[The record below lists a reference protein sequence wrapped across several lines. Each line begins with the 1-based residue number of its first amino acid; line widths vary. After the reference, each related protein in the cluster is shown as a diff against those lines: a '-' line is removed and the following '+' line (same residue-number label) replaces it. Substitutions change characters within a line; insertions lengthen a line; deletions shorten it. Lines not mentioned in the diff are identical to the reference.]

1 MKKFSTEVRLVSKRL
16 GPVEFVAGGF
26 YTNEKNL
33 YRTIITVNTA
43 AGVPLTAPFD
53 LLFVANTISNYEE
66 EAAFGNL
73 TFYLS
78 DKLDITGGIRY
89 AHNSQFAQTGG
100 PGAISFYAPRA
111 TGNFTFNENVTTY
124 LATIRW
130 RPTSN
135 ISFYARAADGYRPVG
150 PQNNQAPPAD
160 AQTTIRPD
168 TVWNYEA
175 GVKANFGK
183 LTASASIYHIDWKDI
198 QINTLLN
205 GITLQANGGKA
216 KVDGFEVE
224 LAARPTPLTT
234 ISANAGYTK
243 SEEHTSELQSLM
255 RNSYSV

>member
-1 MKKFSTEVRLVSKRL
+1 MYRIFCLYICFFLTQKTAYELRISDWSSDVCSSDL
-16 GPVEFVAGGF
+16 VEFVAGGF

-124 LATIRW
+124 LARK
-130 RPTSN
+130 S
-135 ISFYARAADGYRPVG
+135 D
-150 PQNNQAPPAD
+150 
-160 AQTTIRPD
+160 
-168 TVWNYEA
+168 
-175 GVKANFGK
+175 VKGK
-183 LTASASIYHIDWKDI
+183 SVAVRV
-198 QINTLLN
+198 NR
-205 GITLQANGGKA
+205 GG
-216 KVDGFEVE
+216 
-224 LAARPTPLTT
+224 
-234 ISANAGYTK
+234 S
-243 SEEHTSELQSLM
+243 H
-255 RNSYSV
+255 

>member
-1 MKKFSTEVRLVSKRL
+1 MLISDWSSDVCSSDLVRLVSKRL

-53 LLFVANTISNYEE
+53 LLFVADTISNYEE

-100 PGAISFYAPRA
+100 R
-111 TGNFTFNENVTTY
+111 
-124 LATIRW
+124 
-130 RPTSN
+130 
-135 ISFYARAADGYRPVG
+135 
-150 PQNNQAPPAD
+150 
-160 AQTTIRPD
+160 
-168 TVWNYEA
+168 
-175 GVKANFGK
+175 
-183 LTASASIYHIDWKDI
+183 
-198 QINTLLN
+198 
-205 GITLQANGGKA
+205 
-216 KVDGFEVE
+216 
-224 LAARPTPLTT
+224 
-234 ISANAGYTK
+234 

-255 RNSYSV
+255 RISYAVFCLKKKTTRQTTQDHNIRT